1 MLKVFLT
8 LWLALI
14 SITGYAEETDLQQ
27 AVNDSPQAE
36 RLPLQELRLFTQVFE
51 QVRTGYVKDLSDSQL
66 FDSAMQGLLA
76 GLDPHSSY
84 LNQQDYQQLQEYTSG
99 DYGGLGMEVIMEKGL
114 IRVVSPIDNSPAAK
128 AGIQAGDLIV
138 EIDNKPVR
146 GIILQKAIAK
156 LRGKKGSSIRLGVL
170 REGETEVLELSVV
183 RDIIHINSVR
193 SRILEEGFG
202 YIRISQFQINS
213 DHEFKAALSELQADG
228 ALQGLAI
235 DLRNNP
241 GGLMPMS
248 VEIADTLI
256 DKGLL
261 VYTEGRLPSA
271 NQQFNATS
279 GDLLNGAPVV
289 VIINGGSASAS
300 EIVAGALQDQGRATI
315 LGTQS
320 FGKGSVQTLMPL
332 GDGRA
337 IKLTT
342 ARYFTPSGRSIQG
355 EGIVPDIVVEPTDKD
370 TQTSDTDNQL
380 KAAVDQLKKLNAG
393 DQEPLATLGQD
404 I

>member
-66 FDSAMQGLLA
+66 FDSAMQGLLT

-99 DYGGLGMEVIMEKGL
+99 DYGGLGMEVIMDKGL

-128 AGIQAGDLIV
+128 AGIQAGDFIV

-156 LRGKKGSSIRLGVL
+156 LRGKKGSSIRLGIL

-202 YIRISQFQINS
+202 YMRISQFQINS

-393 DQEPLATLGQD
+393 NQEPLATLGQD

>member
-99 DYGGLGMEVIMEKGL
+99 DYGGLGMEVIMDKGL

-128 AGIQAGDLIV
+128 AGIQAGDFIV

-156 LRGKKGSSIRLGVL
+156 LRGKKGSSIRLGIL

-202 YIRISQFQINS
+202 YMRISQFQINS

>member
-99 DYGGLGMEVIMEKGL
+99 DYGGLGMEVIMDKGL

-128 AGIQAGDLIV
+128 AGIQAGDFIV

-156 LRGKKGSSIRLGVL
+156 LRGKKGSSIRLGIL

-393 DQEPLATLGQD
+393 NQEPLATLGQD

>member
-99 DYGGLGMEVIMEKGL
+99 DYGGLGMEVIMDKGL

-128 AGIQAGDLIV
+128 AGIQAGDFIV

-156 LRGKKGSSIRLGVL
+156 LRGKKGSSIRLGIL

-202 YIRISQFQINS
+202 YMRISQFQINS

-393 DQEPLATLGQD
+393 NQEPLATLGQD